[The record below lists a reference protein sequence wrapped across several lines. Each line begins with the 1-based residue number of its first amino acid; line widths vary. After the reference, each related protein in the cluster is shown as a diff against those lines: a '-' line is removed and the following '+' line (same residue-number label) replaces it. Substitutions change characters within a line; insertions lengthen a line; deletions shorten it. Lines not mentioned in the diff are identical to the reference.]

1 MVVEQRESYG
11 NGSGMLTIKEV
22 AGLLHAHPSSVRRW
36 AKQGLIKCY
45 RVGMRGD
52 RRFKAED
59 VNEFVES
66 GAITNGNGYFGVT
79 GVALP
84 STGYASQGQSS
95 NQQSR
100 GWPERQPLSYVPQ
113 RRPPEKLKSKRK

>member
-1 MVVEQRESYG
+1 MVVEQH
-11 NGSGMLTIKEV
+11 GSDGTGTRMLTIKEV

-52 RRFKAED
+52 RRFKAKD

-66 GAITNGNGYFGVT
+66 GAITNGNGYSG
-79 GVALP
+79 GNGD
-84 STGYASQGQSS
+84 ST
-95 NQQSR
+95 
-100 GWPERQPLSYVPQ
+100 P
-113 RRPPEKLKSKRK
+113 

>member
-11 NGSGMLTIKEV
+11 AGSGMLTIKEV
-22 AGLLHAHPSSVRRW
+22 AELLHAHPSSVRRW

-52 RRFKAED
+52 RRFKPED

-66 GAITNGNGYFGVT
+66 GAITNGNGYSG
-79 GVALP
+79 GNGD
-84 STGYASQGQSS
+84 ST
-95 NQQSR
+95 
-100 GWPERQPLSYVPQ
+100 P
-113 RRPPEKLKSKRK
+113 